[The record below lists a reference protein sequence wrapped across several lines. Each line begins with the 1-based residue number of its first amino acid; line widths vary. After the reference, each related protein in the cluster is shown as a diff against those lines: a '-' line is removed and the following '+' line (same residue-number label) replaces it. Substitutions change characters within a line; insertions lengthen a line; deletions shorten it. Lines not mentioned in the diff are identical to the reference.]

1 MQGIR
6 DVYFFIDTLLEEFR
20 AHSGND
26 GETPKMEAILG
37 KDSTVPRFTGVQI
50 TKRALLC
57 VRRLTAFVTA
67 ILQGVIKIDTAGD
80 GRDVAQQSVVVAHA
94 GIDALCVIRP

>member
-1 MQGIR
+1 MR
-6 DVYFFIDTLLEEFR
+6 FR
-20 AHSGND
+20 EIEVFSNALIKKFEAHSGND
-26 GETPKMEAILG
+26 RKSPEMEAVLG
-37 KDSTVPRFTGVQI
+37 KDCTVPRFTGVQI

-67 ILQGVIKIDTAGD
+67 ILQGVIKIETAGD

>member
-6 DVYFFIDTLLEEFR
+6 DVYFFIDTLLEEFQ

-50 TKRALLC
+50 TKRSMLC
-57 VRRLTAFVTA
+57 VRRLTAFIVS
-67 ILQGVIKIDTAGD
+67 ILQRMIKINTACNS
-80 GRDVAQQSVVVAHA
+80 RDVVEQIIVVTHP
-94 GIDALCVIRP
+94 RTET